1 MYGDLANKLIVEAK
15 RTEQL
20 TQRHIDAALDTD
32 NGGIRNDNTR
42 NETMIPMYNDELVY
56 NILKE
61 VNQLKQNTE
70 YLQQIKQEEEE
81 TGDQIG
87 TVLPEHLNDKIR
99 KYQYFVNLLCLERN
113 KRCLMAYQRMR
124 SDMIDKLIWNG
135 LIGNNGGSKRSSY
148 NELSHNEQEYMGQ
161 YRNLIDE
168 MSSESELWSTIEIM
182 GNMNPPSDIFID
194 IRVLKDIGEIQTE
207 YGTFNFVKDSQFYVR
222 QSDVERLIQQGYVQK
237 I

>member
-1 MYGDLANKLIVEAK
+1 
-15 RTEQL
+15 
-20 TQRHIDAALDTD
+20 
-32 NGGIRNDNTR
+32 
-42 NETMIPMYNDELVY
+42 
-56 NILKE
+56 
-61 VNQLKQNTE
+61 
-70 YLQQIKQEEEE
+70 
-81 TGDQIG
+81 
-87 TVLPEHLNDKIR
+87 
-99 KYQYFVNLLCLERN
+99 
-113 KRCLMAYQRMR
+113 
-124 SDMIDKLIWNG
+124 MIDKLIWSG

-237 I
+237 IWNTVLFEMQYYKYKE